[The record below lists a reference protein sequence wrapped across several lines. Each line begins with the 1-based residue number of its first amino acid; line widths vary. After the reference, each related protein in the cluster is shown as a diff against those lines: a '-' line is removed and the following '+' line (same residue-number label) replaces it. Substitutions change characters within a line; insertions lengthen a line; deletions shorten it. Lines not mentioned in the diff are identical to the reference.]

1 VVQVPPGNVGLVLT
15 ELTAVSAEG
24 RITPDSPGIY
34 NAEQRAAWKR
44 IVEHVHSVS
53 PAKMALQLGHAGRR
67 GSTRPRSEGLD
78 RPLRRG
84 NWPLLSASSIP
95 YTPQSQVPRE
105 MDRATMD
112 QVRNEFVR
120 AARMAQEAGFDLL
133 HLHFAHG
140 YLLASFLSP
149 LTNLRN
155 DEYGGDLERR
165 LCFPLEIFDAVRAA
179 WPQDKPISVA
189 LSVTDC
195 VKGGFTI
202 EDAIVVARTLKAH
215 GCDMLEIL
223 AGQATID
230 SEPAYGRGFLTAF
243 SDRLRNEASIPT
255 IVGGYLTTSNE
266 INTILA
272 AGRADLCIMEIPHL
286 HT

>member
-1 VVQVPPGNVGLVLT
+1 
-15 ELTAVSAEG
+15 
-24 RITPDSPGIY
+24 
-34 NAEQRAAWKR
+34 
-44 IVEHVHSVS
+44 
-53 PAKMALQLGHAGRR
+53 M
-67 GSTRPRSEGLD
+67 D
-78 RPLRRG
+78 RPVRRG

-105 MDRATMD
+105 MDRPIMD

-120 AARMAQEAGFDLL
+120 SAGLAQEAGFDLL

-149 LTNLRN
+149 LANLRN

-165 LCFPLEIFDAVRAA
+165 LCFPLEVFDAVRAA

-202 EDAIVVARTLKAH
+202 EDAVVVARTLKAH

-223 AGQATID
+223 AGQANID
-230 SEPAYGRGFLTAF
+230 YVPIYCPCFLTPLCHM
-243 SDRLRNEASIPT
+243 LRNQTPF
-255 IVGGYLTTSNE
+255 
-266 INTILA
+266 
-272 AGRADLCIMEIPHL
+272 
-286 HT
+286 